1 MSNEDKLLE
10 YLKKVT
16 ADLQKSRRR
25 VAELES
31 GRNEPIAIVGMA
43 CRFPGADSPADL
55 WQLVM
60 DETDAISEFPT
71 DRGWDLDN
79 LYDPDPAK
87 PGRTHVRHGGFLK
100 DATRFDAA
108 FFGISPR
115 EALAMDPQQRLL
127 LETAWEAFES
137 AGIDP
142 VGLKGTRTGVF
153 TGLVEQSY
161 LGLPT
166 PTEFDGYLMTSM
178 LSSMAS
184 GRIAYVLGLEGPAVS
199 VDTACSSSL
208 TALHLAVQSLRAGEC
223 TLALA
228 GASYV
233 AANPVGHIDFSQQQ
247 GLAADGR
254 CKPFSASADGIGWSE
269 GVGLLLVERLSDAR
283 RNGHTVLAVVR
294 GSAVNQ
300 DGASNGLTA
309 PNGPSQERVIRQA
322 LANARLGAADV
333 DVVEAHGT
341 GTTLGDPIEAQALLN
356 TYGQE
361 RPDGER
367 PLWLGSLKSNIGHAQ
382 AAAGVGGIIKMVQA
396 IRHGVLPKSLHSE
409 KPTSVVDWDA
419 GAVELLSEARPWPET
434 GRPRRAAV
442 SAFGASG
449 TNAHVIIEQA
459 PPADETAET
468 DGRDRTDEPGTPVS
482 ATGPITP
489 PWTLSAR
496 SAQALRDQARK
507 LLDHL
512 RDEPGPRPWDVA
524 YSLATGRSHL
534 SHRAAVVGTGP
545 DEVLAGLRAL
555 SDGENSPHL
564 VTGRVAEP
572 GKTVF
577 VFPGQGG
584 QWPGMAVELLDDSEV
599 FAAQIRA
606 CAKALAPYVDW
617 SLEDVLR
624 QADGAPSLDRVDV
637 IQPASFAVAVSL
649 AALWRAHG
657 VEPAAVVG
665 SSQGEV
671 AAAYVSGGLTLEDAA
686 RVAAI
691 RSQVTSA
698 LEGRGGIAS
707 VALSRDEL
715 AARIEG
721 WGDRLSIAVVNG
733 PGSTVV
739 SGDHEALEKFVEEC
753 KAEGI
758 RTRRFHA
765 DYASHSAQVEE
776 IRDRLLHDLAPI
788 RPRPGTVP
796 FYSTVTAG
804 LLDTTELGAEY
815 WYRNLRHPVEFEETT
830 RTLVGHGHH
839 TFVEVGPHPVLA
851 PVLEDSLDNPV
862 VVGTLRRESG
872 GLTQFLTSL
881 AKLHTGGG
889 TVDWHAL
896 FAGHEAR
903 RVPLPT
909 YAFQRERHWYE
920 ASAAGTDA
928 GRLGVA
934 AAEHPLLGAAVTV
947 ASSGETLLT
956 GRLSAR
962 THPWLAEHTVHD
974 AAVLSPALLAELA
987 VRAGDEL
994 ALNAVD
1000 ELTVH
1005 QPLVLPDRQGL
1016 QIQLAVA
1023 GDDSASARTF
1033 TVHARPDVGDV
1044 TWQRVASGRLGRHG
1058 TGGAADLTQ
1067 WPPADAVPLSPHDI
1081 GERLGAT
1088 ATDDGP
1094 LTGVW
1099 SRGDELYAEVRLP
1112 DELQRQATDFGL
1124 HPVLL
1129 QAALQVLPLTVDLP
1143 GAPGAWLASRW
1154 QGFRLHATGAA
1165 GLRVRIRPLGSDTV
1179 SVTVADQ
1186 QGRPLATIE
1195 SLTARPVTTDELG
1208 RSAARV
1214 QDDLLHVGWRPV
1226 RLSTETEP
1234 LALLQL
1240 DTDHFD
1246 TARTADL
1253 AAVGAAA
1260 AGPRPPAAVLSRH
1273 AAPTDADPVRA
1284 VYDATHRALA
1294 LVREWLADERLES
1307 TPLVLVTQGAVAV
1320 GDEDVTD
1327 LAAGAVWGLLRS
1339 AQAESPGRFVLV
1351 DTDGDEASL
1360 AALPAVVRSGQA
1372 QVAIRAGQALV
1383 PRVARVDA
1391 ATAGT
1396 APSGTWN
1403 PDGTVLITGGTGTLG
1418 ALFARHLVV
1427 EHGVRHL
1434 LLTSRSGPAAP
1445 GAGELRAALTALGA
1459 HVTVAACDTAD
1470 RSALAE
1476 LLAAVPGDR
1485 PLTGVVHAAGV
1496 LSDGLI
1502 TALTPER
1509 LDAVLRPKVD
1519 AAWHLHDLTRDL
1531 DLSAFVLFSSLA
1543 GVIGGAGQSNYA
1555 AANSFLDSLAL
1566 HRKAH
1571 GLPATSVAWGLWEQL
1586 SAMAA
1591 NLDEADVDR
1600 IVRSGFGLVA
1610 SDRGPA
1616 ALDLALRLG
1625 HATLVGVPVDMA
1637 TLREQPTRAPLLF
1650 ADLAR
1655 TPLRRSAQDGGLGA
1669 DSLAALLEGRSA
1681 EERYDIVLDLVRAE
1695 VAAVLGHP
1703 DPGAIRSDHRFTELG
1718 FDSLTSVELRNRLGE
1733 AVGSR
1738 LPASLVFDRPTPGEL
1753 AAHLCAEVLPGGD
1766 QTSAP
1771 AAKTDFAAEI
1781 TLDEDIRPAEEVV
1794 RVTSSPREVLLTG
1807 VTGFLG
1813 AFLLRDL
1820 VTSTEATVHCL
1831 VRAADE
1837 HEGLRRIRANL
1848 EWYRILDQID
1858 PDRIRVVVGDLA
1870 APGLGLDEDHFDRLA
1885 RTVDAVY
1892 HAGAAVNWIQPYPTL
1907 SAANV
1912 AGTRELLR
1920 LAARHRTVP
1929 LHHVSTTGV
1938 FPGPVT
1944 RGVPLEVTDP
1954 TGPGAA
1960 LPNGYTQSKW
1970 VAEQIIGIARSRGL
1984 PVNVYRVDQ
1993 VAGDQVNGACQ
2004 TRDFVWLTVKGV
2016 LQAGSVPRDLPGV
2029 FRLMPVDY
2037 ASAALVALSRTE
2049 DAAGGTFHL
2058 YNDTHV
2064 TLERIVTRL
2073 RAAGHHVAEI
2083 AQGDW
2088 FDLVRADP
2096 DNAVAPLLDAVELLI
2111 EDSESFY
2118 PAISTTQTAAA
2129 LEGTGISCPPV
2140 SDELLDRYIGF
2151 FAENGYLPAREQG

>member
-1 MSNEDKLLE
+1 MSTMPNEEKLLD

-16 ADLQKSRRR
+16 ADLQKTRRR

-43 CRFPGADSPADL
+43 CRFPGAQSPDDL

-127 LETAWEAFES
+127 LETAWEAFEN

-142 VGLKGTRTGVF
+142 AGLKGTRTGVF

-166 PTEFDGYLMTSM
+166 PAEFDGYLMTSM

-208 TALHLAVQSLRAGEC
+208 TALHLAVQSLRSGES

-283 RNGHTVLAVVR
+283 RHGHTVLAVVR

-309 PNGPSQERVIRQA
+309 PNGPSQERVIRAA
-322 LANARLGAADV
+322 LASARLGAADV

-361 RPDGER
+361 RPGADR

-382 AAAGVGGIIKMVQA
+382 AAAGVGGVIKMVQA
-396 IRHGVLPKSLHSE
+396 IRHGVLPRSLYSE
-409 KPTSVVDWDA
+409 EPTPVVDWDA
-419 GAVELLSEARPWPET
+419 GAVQLLTEARPWPET

-459 PPADETAET
+459 PAADET
-468 DGRDRTDEPGTPVS
+468 DEPKSPAPNGTL
-482 ATGPITP
+482 TP
-489 PWTLSAR
+489 PWVLSAKSTEGLR
-496 SAQALRDQARK
+496 AQART
-507 LLDHL
+507 LLSHL
-512 RDEPGPRPWDVA
+512 EGAADARPWDVA
-524 YSLATGRSHL
+524 CSLATSRSHL
-534 SHRAAVVGTGP
+534 GHRAAVTGTGL

-555 SDGENSPHL
+555 STGENSPHV

-584 QWPGMAVELLDDSEV
+584 QWPGMAVELLDGSEV
-599 FAAQIRA
+599 FAAQIHA
-606 CAKALAPYVDW
+606 CAEALAPYVDW

-624 QADGAPSLDRVDV
+624 QAEGAPSLDRVDV
-637 IQPASFAVAVSL
+637 IQPVSFAVSVSL

-691 RSQVTSA
+691 RSQVTSV

-788 RPRPGTVP
+788 RPRQGTVP

-804 LLDTTELGAEY
+804 PLDTTGLGAEY
-815 WYRNLRHPVEFEETT
+815 WYQNLRRPVEFEETT

-881 AKLHTGGG
+881 AKLHVGGG
-889 TVDWHAL
+889 TVDWHTL
-896 FAGHEAR
+896 FAGHDVR

-920 ASAAGTDA
+920 ASVAAGDT

-934 AAEHPLLGAAVTV
+934 AVGHPLLGAAVAV
-947 ASSGETLLT
+947 AASGETLLT

-962 THPWLAEHTVHD
+962 THPWLAEHTLHG
-974 AAVLSPALLAELA
+974 AAVAAPALFAELA

-994 ALNAVD
+994 ALDAVD

-1005 QPLVLPDRQGL
+1005 EPLVLPERQGI

-1023 GDDSASARTF
+1023 EEDSSDARAF
-1033 TVHARPDVGDV
+1033 TVHARPDDGDV
-1044 TWQRVASGRLGRHG
+1044 TWQRIASGRLGRHG
-1058 TGGAADLTQ
+1058 SGGADELTQ
-1067 WPPADAVPLSPHDI
+1067 WPPAGARALSPDDI
-1081 GERLGAT
+1081 REQLG
-1088 ATDDGP
+1088 DGP
-1094 LTGVW
+1094 PTSVW
-1099 SRGDELYAEVRLP
+1099 RRGDEVYAEVRLP
-1112 DELQRQATDFGL
+1112 DELQRRAADFAL
-1124 HPVLL
+1124 HPALL
-1129 QAALQVLPLTVDLP
+1129 QAALRPLPLVVDP
-1143 GAPGAWLASRW
+1143 AGAAEAWLATRW
-1154 QGFRLHATGAA
+1154 RGFRLHATGAA
-1165 GLRVRIRPLGSDTV
+1165 ALRVRIRPLGPDTV
-1179 SVTVADQ
+1179 TVTVADQ
-1186 QGRPLATIE
+1186 QGRLLATIE
-1195 SLTARPVTTDELG
+1195 SLTARAVTPDELG

-1214 QDDLLHVGWRPV
+1214 QDDLLRVGWRHL
-1226 RLSTETEP
+1226 RLTDDEP
-1234 LALLQL
+1234 LPLVQL
-1240 DTDHFD
+1240 DTDRFD
-1246 TARTADL
+1246 AAPAADL
-1253 AAVGAAA
+1253 DAVGAAV
-1260 AGPRPPAAVLSRH
+1260 AGPRPPAAVLSWH
-1273 AAPTDADPVRA
+1273 AAPGGGDPVRA
-1284 VYDATHRALA
+1284 VYDATHRALE
-1294 LVREWLADERLES
+1294 LVRRWLADDRLENV
-1307 TPLVLVTQGAVAV
+1307 PLVLVTQGAVAV
-1320 GDEDVTD
+1320 GDENVTD

-1351 DTDGDEASL
+1351 DIDDAEASR
-1360 AALPAVVRSGQA
+1360 AALPALLRSGQA
-1372 QVAIRAGQALV
+1372 QAALRAGRALV
-1383 PRVARVDA
+1383 PRVARVDEPA
-1391 ATAGT
+1391 ADTVPG
-1396 APSGTWN
+1396 GTWN

-1445 GAGELRAALTALGA
+1445 GADDLRDALTALGA
-1459 HVTVAACDTAD
+1459 QVTVAACDTAD
-1470 RSALAE
+1470 REALAG
-1476 LLAAVPGDR
+1476 LLAAIPADR

-1502 TALTPER
+1502 TSLSPER

-1531 DLSAFVLFSSLA
+1531 DLSVFVLFSSLA
-1543 GVIGGAGQSNYA
+1543 GVIGSAGQSNYA

-1566 HRKAH
+1566 HRRAH

-1586 SAMAA
+1586 STMAA
-1591 NLDEADVDR
+1591 GLDEADVDR

-1625 HATLVGVPVDMA
+1625 DATLVGVPVDVA
-1637 TLREQPTRAPLLF
+1637 TLREHPTRAPLLF

-1655 TPLRRSAQDGGLGA
+1655 TPLRRSAHDGALGA
-1669 DSLAALLEGRSA
+1669 ASLAALLQGRS
-1681 EERYDIVLDLVRAE
+1681 EGERYHIVLDLVRAE

-1703 DPGAIRSDHRFTELG
+1703 DPGAIGADHRFTELG
-1718 FDSLTSVELRNRLGE
+1718 FDSLTSVELRNRLSE

-1738 LPASLVFDRPTPGEL
+1738 MPASLVFDRPTPGQL
-1753 AAHLCAEVLPGGD
+1753 AAHLCAEVLSGGD
-1766 QTSAP
+1766 PASAP
-1771 AAKTDFAAEI
+1771 APETDFAAEI
-1781 TLDEDIRPAEEVV
+1781 TLAEDIRPADEVI
-1794 RVTSSPREVLLTG
+1794 RVTANPREVLLTG
-1807 VTGFLG
+1807 ATGFLG

-1820 VTSTEATVHCL
+1820 MATTEATVHCL

-1837 HEGLRRIRANL
+1837 HEGLRRLKANL
-1848 EWYRILDQID
+1848 QWYRIWDEVD
-1858 PDRIRVVVGDLA
+1858 PDRLRVVVGDLA
-1870 APGLGLDEDHFDRLA
+1870 APRLGLDEDHFDRLA

-1892 HAGAAVNWIQPYPTL
+1892 HAGAAVNWIQPYATL
-1907 SAANV
+1907 RAANV
-1912 AGTRELLR
+1912 AGTQELLR
-1920 LAARHRTVP
+1920 LAALHRTVP

-1944 RGVPLEVTDP
+1944 KGVPLAVTDP
-1954 TGPGAA
+1954 TGPGRA

-1970 VAEQIIGIARSRGL
+1970 VAEQVIDLARDRGL

-1993 VAGDQVNGACQ
+1993 VAGDRINGACQ
-2004 TRDFVWLTVKGV
+2004 TRDFVWLTVKGI
-2016 LQAGSVPRDLPGV
+2016 LQAGCAPRDLPGV

-2037 ASAALVALSRTE
+2037 ASAALVALSRAE
-2049 DAAGGTFHL
+2049 SAAGDTFHL
-2058 YNDTHV
+2058 YNDSHV
-2064 TLERIVTRL
+2064 TLERIVSRL
-2073 RAAGHHVAEI
+2073 RIAGHQVTEI
-2083 AQGDW
+2083 AQADW
-2088 FDLVRADP
+2088 FELIRAGA
-2096 DNAVAPLLDAVELLI
+2096 DNAIAPLLDAVELLI

-2118 PAISTTQTAAA
+2118 PAISTTRTTTALA
-2129 LEGTGISCPPV
+2129 GTGIECPPV
-2140 SDELLDRYIGF
+2140 SDELLDIYIEF
-2151 FAENGYLPAREQG
+2151 FARSGYFPAPAQG